1 MKRLPVL
8 MGLVYIFYTDLPG
21 IAEKAKRAV
30 PEKNKKRTTL
40 NERGPR
46 QINVASL
53 SMAFE
58 ASLNA
63 VVFAGAAILLWLN
76 RSVEK
81 MHAHPEKPITATSNL
96 HLKIIK
102 SVTSQE
108 NGFRYPNRSNDLE
121 LFKLTSSRLVIHPIL
136 SSETISFKGCFAD

>member
-1 MKRLPVL
+1 MQKANKKGLPVL

-108 NGFRYPNRSNDLE
+108 NGFDIPTEAMIWNC
-121 LFKLTSSRLVIHPIL
+121 L
-136 SSETISFKGCFAD
+136 S